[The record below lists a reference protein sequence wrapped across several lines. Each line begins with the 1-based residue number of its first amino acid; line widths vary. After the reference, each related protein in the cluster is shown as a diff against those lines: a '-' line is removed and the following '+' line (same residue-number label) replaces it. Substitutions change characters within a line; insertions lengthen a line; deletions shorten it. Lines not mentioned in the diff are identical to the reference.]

1 MKFGRSHASDID
13 EFGVTTLI
21 AFELVRE
28 PRNGMQ
34 WLVGIPDQVKQPHEI
49 VALQIVR
56 AVVVRK
62 SGFEQADLG
71 ERIYRRRRIRLF
83 AIGRERD
90 VVVVPV
96 VMDDVIGC
104 TNILCGGAVA

>member
-1 MKFGRSHASDID
+1 MKFGRSDASDID

-71 ERIYRRRRIRLF
+71 ERIYPAQDPSFRHRARTGCRSSASSHGRCDRMYQYSVRRCRRL
-83 AIGRERD
+83 
-90 VVVVPV
+90 
-96 VMDDVIGC
+96 
-104 TNILCGGAVA
+104 